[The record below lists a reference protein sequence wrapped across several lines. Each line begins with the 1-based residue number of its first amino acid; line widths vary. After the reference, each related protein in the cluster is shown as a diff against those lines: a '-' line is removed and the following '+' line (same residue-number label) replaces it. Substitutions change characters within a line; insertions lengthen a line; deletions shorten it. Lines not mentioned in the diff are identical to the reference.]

1 MLFDEVI
8 DKRYSERKYSSKEPS
23 DESIEKLL
31 EAARKA
37 PIANG
42 QYDKCRLT
50 VVKDKNLME
59 DFVKEYQEKTGK
71 SKNPLYAA
79 PVFIIFSSSKD
90 TSARFEDAGC
100 VIEHICLKA
109 TEMGLG
115 SCYIRGSVNA
125 LGKDAAYIKNL
136 NLDEGFYPVSGV
148 IVGYP
153 DGESSAREHNIKT
166 NYINWEAI

>member
-8 DKRYSERKYSSKEPS
+8 DKRYSERKYSSKEPC

-42 QYDKCRLT
+42 EYDKCRLT
-50 VVKDKNLME
+50 VVKDKNLMKE
-59 DFVKEYQEKTGK
+59 FVKEYQEKTGK
-71 SKNPLYAA
+71 SKDPLYQA

-100 VIEHICLKA
+100 VIENICLKA

-125 LGKDAAYIKNL
+125 LGKDAAYVKSL
-136 NLDEGFYPVSGV
+136 NLDEGFFPVSGV
-148 IVGYP
+148 IIGYP
-153 DGESSAREHNIKT
+153 DGEGSVKEHNIKT
-166 NYINWEAI
+166 NYIN

>member
-8 DKRYSERKYSSKEPS
+8 DKRYSERKYSSKELS

-50 VVKDKNLME
+50 VVKNKNLMK

-71 SKNPLYAA
+71 SKDPLYAA

-136 NLDEGFYPVSGV
+136 NLDEGFFPVSGV
-148 IVGYP
+148 IIGYP
-153 DGESSAREHNIKT
+153 GGESSVKEHDIKT
-166 NYINWEAI
+166 NYIN